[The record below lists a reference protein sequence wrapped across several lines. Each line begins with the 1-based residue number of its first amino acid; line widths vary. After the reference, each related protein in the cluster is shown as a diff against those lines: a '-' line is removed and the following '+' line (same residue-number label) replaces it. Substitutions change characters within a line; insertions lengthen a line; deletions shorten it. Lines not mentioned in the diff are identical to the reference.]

1 MIDPDLLTRQ
11 DVTDKFALNVWHGG
25 WSNPQGDA
33 ALKLMVGLYRGKINL
48 NATRLGKGISP
59 NSVLRLWS
67 SHDVRDLSSP
77 TGNVRAETDVDLGL
91 GASTGDE
98 MKELNGK
105 VAIVTGA
112 GRNIGRA
119 IALTLAEGGAS
130 IVVNARN
137 NRAEAES
144 VAREIES
151 AGGKAQIHIGDVA
164 DANAVQAMADAAAQ
178 QFGRIDILVNNAAL
192 RREKPFAEMDYAAWR
207 EILDVTLDGTF
218 HCVKACLPA
227 LRQSKAGSIV
237 NIGGLSAHTGAKNR
251 AHVVTAKAGIIGFTR
266 ALAHDLADDGIT
278 VNCVVPGL
286 IGTPRPKD
294 KPEPAHHLTHQ
305 TISGERGRP
314 EDVAAMV
321 RFLCG
326 PGARYVNGQ
335 AIHANGGA
343 YLGA

>member
-1 MIDPDLLTRQ
+1 M
-11 DVTDKFALNVWHGG
+11 
-25 WSNPQGDA
+25 
-33 ALKLMVGLYRGKINL
+33 
-48 NATRLGKGISP
+48 AT
-59 NSVLRLWS
+59 
-67 SHDVRDLSSP
+67 
-77 TGNVRAETDVDLGL
+77 
-91 GASTGDE
+91 
-98 MKELNGK
+98 KELIGK
-105 VAIVTGA
+105 VAVVTGA
-112 GRNIGRA
+112 GGNIGRA

-130 IVVNARN
+130 VLVNARR
-137 NRAEAES
+137 NRVEAEA
-144 VAREIES
+144 VVREIEA
-151 AGGKAQIHIGDVA
+151 AGGKAIAHIGDVA
-164 DANAVQAMADAAAQ
+164 DAKAVQEMADAAVK

-192 RREKPFAEMDYAAWR
+192 RREKSFAQMDYADWR

-227 LRQSKAGSIV
+227 LRQSGTGTIV
-237 NIGGLSAHTGAKNR
+237 NIGGLSAHTGAANR

-314 EDVAAMV
+314 EDVAATV

-326 PGARYVNGQ
+326 AGARYINGQ

>member
-1 MIDPDLLTRQ
+1 MT
-11 DVTDKFALNVWHGG
+11 
-25 WSNPQGDA
+25 
-33 ALKLMVGLYRGKINL
+33 
-48 NATRLGKGISP
+48 
-59 NSVLRLWS
+59 
-67 SHDVRDLSSP
+67 
-77 TGNVRAETDVDLGL
+77 
-91 GASTGDE
+91 
-98 MKELNGK
+98 KELGGK

-119 IALTLAEGGAS
+119 IALALAGDGAS
-130 IVVNARN
+130 VVVNVRS
-137 NRAEAES
+137 NRAEAEG

-151 AGGKAQIHIGDVA
+151 LGAKALVHIGDVA
-164 DANAVQAMADAAAQ
+164 EASAVQAMADAAVK

-192 RREKPFAEMDYAAWR
+192 RREKSFAEMDYAAWR

-218 HCVKACLPA
+218 HCVRACLPA
-227 LRQSKAGSIV
+227 LRQSGAGTIV

-251 AHVVTAKAGIIGFTR
+251 AHVVTAKAGIIGLTR

-286 IGTPRPKD
+286 IGTPRAKD

-305 TISGERGRP
+305 TITGERGRP
-314 EDVAAMV
+314 EDVAATV

-326 PGARYVNGQ
+326 PGARYINGQ

>member
-1 MIDPDLLTRQ
+1 MTRELT
-11 DVTDKFALNVWHGG
+11 
-25 WSNPQGDA
+25 
-33 ALKLMVGLYRGKINL
+33 
-48 NATRLGKGISP
+48 
-59 NSVLRLWS
+59 
-67 SHDVRDLSSP
+67 
-77 TGNVRAETDVDLGL
+77 
-91 GASTGDE
+91 
-98 MKELNGK
+98 GK

-119 IALTLAEGGAS
+119 IALTLADGGAS
-130 IVVNARN
+130 ILINARS
-137 NRAEAES
+137 NRTEAEA
-144 VAREIES
+144 VAAEIETV
-151 AGGKAQIHIGDVA
+151 GGKALVHIGDVA
-164 DANAVQAMADAAAQ
+164 DAGAVQAMADAAMT
-178 QFGRIDILVNNAAL
+178 QFGRIDCLVNNAAL
-192 RREKPFAEMDYAAWR
+192 RREKKFAEMDYREWR

-218 HCVKACLPA
+218 HCVKACLPG
-227 LRQSKAGSIV
+227 LRKSGAGTIV
-237 NIGGLSAHTGAKNR
+237 NIGGLSAHTGARDR

-294 KPEPAHHLTHQ
+294 RPEPAHHLTHQ
-305 TISGERGRP
+305 TITGERGRP
-314 EDVAAMV
+314 DDVAAMV